1 MLRLALVLLLLMPA
15 AAAEAGPFG
24 ELTPLTVKHPAR
36 CLRATGA
43 PGEVVRWAPD
53 GAEIVQAT
61 ASGFGASVH
70 IKLDDSFGE
79 CPIAVAQPSG
89 AAVVLQQLDEG
100 IGVAVRDRGGSF
112 GPVQT
117 LGNRDAPIDDP
128 AAAVTPRGDVVV
140 GWTEKV
146 LVKSEIR
153 ARLLVAR
160 RPAGGTFG
168 APIELQAP
176 KHYDFARP
184 RLALGVQD
192 DGTVVAL
199 WSEGADGPRALLRS
213 AVAVPEAPFG
223 PSQVVTPLLEL
234 AAFSVTV
241 APDGRALALA
251 SEPTRSL
258 VFERPPGGTFARVA
272 DLRDASFF
280 GAPAAALRPDGAAIV
295 AWQDLDAQVVVL
307 RGDGPG
313 PFRRERV
320 GPRPEDPFGPELA
333 EIDDAPDDDGGRGM
347 HPAFAPDGRAILAW
361 APGHT
366 LGRLDWGAA
375 TVATFPGGVQTL
387 SGPLRDTDSITPVM
401 LADGTAAVAWSDAA
415 AGGSP
420 LLHLAVEGA
429 PAAPDPPAPRVAV
442 GRVRQIHAGLAVPF
456 RCSAACDVRAA
467 VPDEVFGRRS
477 LRAAGSGLLN
487 LSGED
492 YPILLRRPDSVPVEV
507 VSGAPGARTA
517 TRRSVTARL
526 RVPPVPRLLGITA
539 VRRGQRRVLV
549 SWHTNRPLR
558 HASILGGASSLR
570 APKDAVPD
578 NSVKGAGRTRFQLSV
593 RASGRA
599 RYVQLY
605 LLYEP
610 DATERRIA
618 VVRITKG
625 T

>member
-1 MLRLALVLLLLMPA
+1 MWGVALALALLMPA
-15 AAAEAGPFG
+15 AAEAAPFG
-24 ELTPLTVKHPAR
+24 ELPPMTVKSPGV

-43 PGEVVRWAPD
+43 PGEVARWAAD

-70 IKLDDSFGE
+70 VKLGQSYGE
-79 CPIAVAQPSG
+79 CPVAIAQASG
-89 AAVVLQQLDEG
+89 AAVVLQSLEEG
-100 IGVAVRDRGGSF
+100 IGVAVRDPGGSF

-117 LGNRDAPIDDP
+117 LGTRDAPIDDP

-184 RLALGVQD
+184 RLALGMQD

-199 WSEGADGPRALLRS
+199 WSEGADGPRARLRA
-213 AVAVPEAPFG
+213 AVAPPGAPFG

-307 RGDGPG
+307 RRDGPG

-320 GPRPEDPFGPELA
+320 GPRP
-333 EIDDAPDDDGGRGM
+333 
-347 HPAFAPDGRAILAW
+347 
-361 APGHT
+361 
-366 LGRLDWGAA
+366 
-375 TVATFPGGVQTL
+375 
-387 SGPLRDTDSITPVM
+387 
-401 LADGTAAVAWSDAA
+401 
-415 AGGSP
+415 
-420 LLHLAVEGA
+420 
-429 PAAPDPPAPRVAV
+429 
-442 GRVRQIHAGLAVPF
+442 
-456 RCSAACDVRAA
+456 
-467 VPDEVFGRRS
+467 
-477 LRAAGSGLLN
+477 
-487 LSGED
+487 
-492 YPILLRRPDSVPVEV
+492 
-507 VSGAPGARTA
+507 
-517 TRRSVTARL
+517 
-526 RVPPVPRLLGITA
+526 
-539 VRRGQRRVLV
+539 
-549 SWHTNRPLR
+549 
-558 HASILGGASSLR
+558 
-570 APKDAVPD
+570 
-578 NSVKGAGRTRFQLSV
+578 
-593 RASGRA
+593 
-599 RYVQLY
+599 
-605 LLYEP
+605 
-610 DATERRIA
+610 
-618 VVRITKG
+618 
-625 T
+625 